1 MIMLLFRPVDAGLK
15 RKDSDTGQDIAIVN
29 MKTGFEKQFHNLHSH
44 IQN

>member
-15 RKDSDTGQDIAIVN
+15 REDSDTGQDIAIVN
-29 MKTGFEKQFHNLHSH
+29 MKMGFQRQFHNLHSH